1 MHGIDP
7 DQHIAY
13 DVVAGYYIAALFP
26 STPETFPG
34 SLAKAL
40 GPIGDGLIAVHSTQD
55 GACGNGQHSRK
66 LVTSPLGGDRGCG
79 KRRWVKIS
87 FALLLT

>member
-13 DVVAGYYIAALFP
+13 DVVAGYDIAALFP

-66 LVTSPLGGDRGCG
+66 LVTSPLGAAGIGDVG
-79 KRRWVKIS
+79 KEGG
-87 FALLLT
+87 